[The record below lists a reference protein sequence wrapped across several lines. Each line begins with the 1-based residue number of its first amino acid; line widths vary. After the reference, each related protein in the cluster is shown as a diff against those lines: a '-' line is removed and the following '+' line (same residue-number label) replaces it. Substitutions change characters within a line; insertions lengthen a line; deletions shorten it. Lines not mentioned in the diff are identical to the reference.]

1 MTFGDIFRKVVKL
14 RRVNSEISIAEIG
27 RIVGLSRQRV
37 HAILKRNEDGDKPR
51 EKPGRKRVIK
61 GFCLTCGN
69 PLPTRNKYFCSR
81 VCYGA
86 SFACNYVSLECAY
99 CGKTITIRK
108 ARLKLSNRHFCSHRC
123 QMLFYCEL
131 KKQGK

>member
-1 MTFGDIFRKVVKL
+1 MAYGDNYRNVVKL
-14 RRVNSEISIAEIG
+14 HQENKELSQAEIG

-37 HAILKRNEDGDKPR
+37 HVILKRNEDGKPR